1 MANDGTFK
9 SMKDEVSSALVDI
22 TRATGKIAAEDL
34 AFQRSINPA
43 VAPQLA
49 KQNRRLLHII
59 HDLTKNATAGTDI
72 QPPQL
77 SDADA
82 VEERWQGLVD
92 VFDSLLEKADA
103 CLDEYTGVIK
113 KSNVPKEAVSAN
125 HASSSRKSYT
135 AKSFHSQTTPKPQ
148 LLFERVPKNDEDTPF
163 KPLLRSKPHSIEPLN
178 DSIHL
183 EAVENDRK
191 QYDTQFYLSPQN
203 FHTPIK
209 ELIDTHVRY
218 GHPYSAEIKA
228 SSYPDFVYQSSPPIP
243 FLPLESTAATFVDT
257 LEGVDLMLQE
267 LKAAREIAVDL
278 EHHDTHSYIGLT
290 SLMQISTRDKD
301 WVVDTLKPWREELQI
316 LNEVFADPTIL
327 KVRTVRNSDF
337 VLVLTNLKVFHGAF
351 MDMIWLQRDLG
362 LYIVGLFDTF
372 HASRALGYPKN
383 SLAALLQRHA
393 NFDAAKQYQM
403 ADWRLRFAMHHRY

>member
-1 MANDGTFK
+1 
-9 SMKDEVSSALVDI
+9 MKDEISSALIDI

-49 KQNRRLLHII
+49 KQNKRLLRII
-59 HDLTKNATAGTDI
+59 RDLTKNAIAGTDI

-82 VEERWQGLVD
+82 IEERWQGLVD

-113 KSNVPKEAVSAN
+113 KFTVSQEAAPAN
-125 HASSSRKSYT
+125 HASSSRKPYA
-135 AKSFHSQTTPKPQ
+135 AKNFRSQIIPKPQ
-148 LLFERVPKNDEDTPF
+148 LLFERVPTNDEDTPF
-163 KPLLRSKPHSIEPLN
+163 RPLLRSKPHSIEPLN

-183 EAVENDRK
+183 EAVESGRE

-209 ELIDTHVRY
+209 ELINAHIRY
-218 GHPYSAEIKA
+218 GHPYSAEIQA

-243 FLPLESTAATFVDT
+243 FLPLESTAVTFVDT
-257 LEGVDLMLQE
+257 LDGVNLMLQE
-267 LKAAREIAVDL
+267 LKAAKEIAVDL

-290 SLMQISTRDKD
+290 SLVQISTRDKD

-327 KVRTVRNSDF
+327 KVRTIRKWDLKSG
-337 VLVLTNLKVFHGAF
+337 LTSLKVLHGAF

-362 LYIVGLFDTF
+362 LYVVGLFDTF
-372 HASRALGYPKN
+372 HASRELGYPKN

-403 ADWRLRFAMHHRY
+403 ADWRLRFAMHHPC

>member
-9 SMKDEVSSALVDI
+9 SMKDEISSALIDI

-49 KQNRRLLHII
+49 KQNKRLLHII
-59 HDLTKNATAGTDI
+59 RDLTKNAIASTDI

-82 VEERWQGLVD
+82 IEERWQGLVD

-113 KSNVPKEAVSAN
+113 KFTVSQEAAPAN
-125 HASSSRKSYT
+125 HASSSRKPYA
-135 AKSFHSQTTPKPQ
+135 AKNFRSQIIPKPQ
-148 LLFERVPKNDEDTPF
+148 LLFERVPTNDEDTPF
-163 KPLLRSKPHSIEPLN
+163 RPLLRSKPHSIEPLN

-183 EAVENDRK
+183 EAVESGRE

-209 ELIDTHVRY
+209 ELINAHIRY
-218 GHPYSAEIKA
+218 GHPYSAEIQA

-243 FLPLESTAATFVDT
+243 FLPLESTAVTFVDT
-257 LEGVDLMLQE
+257 LDGVNLMLQE
-267 LKAAREIAVDL
+267 LKAAKEIAVDL

-327 KVRTVRNSDF
+327 KVRTIRKWDLKSG
-337 VLVLTNLKVFHGAF
+337 LTSLKVLHGAF

-362 LYIVGLFDTF
+362 LYVVGLFDTF
-372 HASRALGYPKN
+372 HASRELGYPKN

-403 ADWRLRFAMHHRY
+403 ADWRLRFAMHHPC